1 MRLLLAVLAATP
13 AALLAAVTP
22 ASLFQSC
29 AVLQRDK
36 PVPVWG
42 TAAPGEKVAVT
53 FAGQTVST
61 TAADDG
67 RWSVTLAALPAS
79 ATPATLTISGE
90 NTVTLSDIL
99 VGEVWLASGQ
109 SNMEWPVKNTFDA
122 DLEQRTARFPL
133 IREIKVKR
141 ATASAPASTF
151 EGQWLAASP
160 ATVGEF
166 SAVAYAFAR
175 EVHLALGIPVGI
187 INSTWGGTPVEAW
200 MSPAALAS
208 DPAFSVVQER
218 WNQTLADYPAKK
230 AAHDAALAN
239 WNAAKAEAAARN
251 EPFTKT
257 APRGPQGPGSPNTP
271 STLHNGMI
279 APLLPYALR
288 GAIWY
293 QGESNADRASEYH
306 ALFSAMIQSWRAEF
320 AQPDF
325 PFYWVQ
331 LASFKAGNPDGLNWA
346 ALREAQA
353 HTLALPATGQAVILD
368 AAVSDTND
376 IHPRAKLPVGRRLA
390 RLALA
395 RTYGDTTL
403 ADSGPVF
410 ASATPVPAPTPTTNQ
425 DTSQSMIDNTRTPAA
440 SPVSAAPASLRVT
453 FAPAG
458 RRVRHPAR
466 EITGLEIAGEDRV
479 FHPATAKFEGGSLL
493 VSSPAVPAPIAV
505 RYAWKNAPEAWLQ
518 DDLGLPVPPFRSDTW

>member
-1 MRLLLAVLAATP
+1 MRFLLALLAASP

-22 ASLFQSC
+22 ASIFQSG
-29 AVLQRDK
+29 AVLQREK

-61 TAADDG
+61 TAAPDG

-79 ATPATLTISGE
+79 TTPATLTIEGE
-90 NTVTLSDIL
+90 NTVTLSNIL

-109 SNMEWPVKNTFDA
+109 SNMEWPVKNTHDA

-141 ATASAPASTF
+141 TTASAPASTF

-160 ATVGEF
+160 ATVSEF

-175 EVHLALGIPVGI
+175 EVHLALGVPVGI

-208 DPAFSVVQER
+208 DPAFAVVAER
-218 WNQTLADYPAKK
+218 WAQTLADYPAKK
-230 AAHDAALAN
+230 AAHDTALAA
-239 WNAAKAEAAARN
+239 WNAAKADAATRN
-251 EPFTKT
+251 EPFNKS
-257 APRGPQGPGSPNTP
+257 APRAPQGPGSSQAP
-271 STLHNGMI
+271 SVLHNGMI

-293 QGESNADRASEYH
+293 QGESNASRASEYH
-306 ALFSAMIQSWRAEF
+306 ALFSTMIQTWRSEF

-331 LASFKAGNPDGLNWA
+331 LASFKNGNADVREWA
-346 ALREAQA
+346 ALREAQTR
-353 HTLALPATGQAVILD
+353 TLALPATGQAVIID
-368 AAVSDTND
+368 AAVGDVND

-395 RTYGDTTL
+395 RTYGDTSL
-403 ADSGPVF
+403 IDSAPVF
-410 ASATPVPAPTPTTNQ
+410 ASAELVPA
-425 DTSQSMIDNTRTPAA
+425 AA
-440 SPVSAAPASLRVT
+440 PSAAPSEALAKEGSLRIT
-453 FAPAG
+453 FTPAN
-458 RRVRHPAR
+458 RKVRQAAR
-466 EITGLEIAGEDRV
+466 EITGLEVAGEDRV
-479 FHPATAKFEGGSLL
+479 FHPATAKFEGNALL
-493 VSSPAVPAPIAV
+493 VSSPAVPAPVAV
-505 RYAWKNAPEAWLQ
+505 RYAWKNAPDAWLQ